1 MAGAGGRRRASP
13 EAPAAL
19 APDASCS
26 PPNKELHK
34 LGRRDRIVRHPRVAS
49 HRARCRQ
56 RGGSQLGSQAAS
68 QATSERACV
77 LGTRQ
82 GMWDPPGGGGGAP
95 SSVLPVPGGPHRSTP
110 DGSLAPRR
118 ANTAEFFMQSTTW
131 PEEGG
136 WAVE

>member
-1 MAGAGGRRRASP
+1 MVAV
-13 EAPAAL
+13 APAAL

-26 PPNKELHK
+26 PPDKELHK
-34 LGRRDRIVRHPRVAS
+34 LGRRDRIVRHPCLAS
-49 HRARCRQ
+49 HRARCRHK
-56 RGGSQLGSQAAS
+56 GGQSAS
-68 QATSERACV
+68 QATSERTSV
-77 LGTRQ
+77 LGIRQ

-118 ANTAEFFMQSTTW
+118 VNTAEFFMQSTTW